1 MSRLNIGLLGCGTI
15 GSGFVQ
21 LVERERA
28 RIHARHGIALH
39 IDRILVRDQSKER
52 CGVDRRLI
60 TRSAVDVIDGDC
72 DVIVELIGGVHSAGA
87 FVRRAIAGGRHV
99 VTANKALLA
108 SCGDELFRAA
118 NDQGVMLGFEAS
130 ICGAIPI
137 VRVLQR
143 GLTGDVVE
151 SIRGVVNGT
160 CNFVLSRMHEGSS
173 FEDALA
179 CAQERGFAEA
189 DPALDIDGEDAAQKM
204 RILASLAFDVPI
216 VSEVVRGIRDITP
229 QQIERARAGGNVI
242 RLVASLERIATGVAL
257 VVEPCELDA
266 NDLFANV
273 RDENNAI
280 VIRGRAAGEIVLS
293 GKGAGAMPTASAVLS
308 DVIDVAFSAKTS
320 ELSLLSS

>member
-28 RIHARHGIALH
+28 RIHARHGIDLR
-39 IDRILVRDQSKER
+39 IDRILVRDESKER
-52 CGVDRRLI
+52 CGVDRCLV
-60 TRSAVDVIDGDC
+60 TKSAVDVIDGDC

-179 CAQERGFAEA
+179 CAQERGLAEA

-204 RILASLAFDVPI
+204 PI
-216 VSEVVRGIRDITP
+216 VSEVVRGIRDITSH
-229 QQIERARAGGNVI
+229 QIERARAGGNVI

-257 VVEPCELDA
+257 IVEPRELDA

>member
-1 MSRLNIGLLGCGTI
+1 MR
-15 GSGFVQ
+15 
-21 LVERERA
+21 
-28 RIHARHGIALH
+28 
-39 IDRILVRDQSKER
+39 
-52 CGVDRRLI
+52 
-60 TRSAVDVIDGDC
+60 
-72 DVIVELIGGVHSAGA
+72 
-87 FVRRAIAGGRHV
+87 
-99 VTANKALLA
+99 TAAPIFSPVLA
-108 SCGDELFRAA
+108 ST
-118 NDQGVMLGFEAS
+118 S
-130 ICGAIPI
+130 
-137 VRVLQR
+137 
-143 GLTGDVVE
+143 
-151 SIRGVVNGT
+151 
-160 CNFVLSRMHEGSS
+160 
-173 FEDALA
+173 
-179 CAQERGFAEA
+179 AEA

-216 VSEVVRGIRDITP
+216 VSEVVRGIRDITS

-257 VVEPCELDA
+257 IVEPCELDA